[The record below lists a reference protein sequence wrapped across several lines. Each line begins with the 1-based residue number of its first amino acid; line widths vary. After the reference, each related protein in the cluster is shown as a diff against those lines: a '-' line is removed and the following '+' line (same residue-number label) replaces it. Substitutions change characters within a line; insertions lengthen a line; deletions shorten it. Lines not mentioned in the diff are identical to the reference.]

1 MKYFINDDIKS
12 TLYHKIYIYNVYIVY
27 TYICT
32 SSATQEEMDVI
43 FAVVSVFFLCLPN
56 VRLVNDTDMGEKSL
70 YFMTI
75 EYS

>member
-1 MKYFINDDIKS
+1 MYTLFI
-12 TLYHKIYIYNVYIVY
+12 HIYI
-27 TYICT
+27 YICT